1 MKKRMM
7 GISTIVIT
15 TAMFGAF
22 ILNDG
27 TSSTENVGAKG
38 LSAIKQIEAKGASIA
53 QNISSTVTN
62 SDIAKSIAGSISKE
76 DKVTTASSNAVNVAV
91 AAVPVS
97 TTPATTTASAVTTTQ
112 KTATTPTTITQTT
125 TTAPAVTQTTTT
137 TTSTSGEPQIN
148 TSNLGNG
155 TVGIKYDHPSTLKI
169 KVQISKGSSSYM
181 YSLYSTSGY
190 EFFPL
195 QMGEGAYVVTVYKNI
210 GGTSYATVKTFS
222 VTLSNSSNVFL
233 SSNQLVNWSST
244 TNAVVKARAIA
255 SGLGS
260 NEAKAQAIHDY
271 LISYMQYNTAKAS
284 TIGSGYI
291 PNISSVYGQASGICY
306 DFAATYAAMM
316 RSVGVP
322 TKLVM
327 GYSTKV
333 TGYHAWN
340 QVYINGTWVT
350 VDNSYDSQAKAL
362 GQTPVMI
369 KSSGQYSGS
378 KFY

>member
-27 TSSTENVGAKG
+27 TGSTENVGTKG
-38 LSAIKQIEAKGASIA
+38 LNAIKQIEAKGASIA

-91 AAVPVS
+91 AAGPKK
-97 TTPATTTASAVTTTQ
+97 TTTTAPTAPVTTTQ
-112 KTATTPTTITQTT
+112 TTTQTT
-125 TTAPAVTQTTTT
+125 TTAPAVTQTSATTT
-137 TTSTSGEPQIN
+137 TASTSGEPQIN

-155 TVGIKYDHPSTLKI
+155 TVGVKYDHPSTLKI
-169 KVQISKGSSSYM
+169 KVQVSKGSSSYM
-181 YSLYSTSGY
+181 YGLYSTSGY

-210 GGTSYATVKTFS
+210 GGTSYATVKTFN

-244 TNAVVKARAIA
+244 TNAVVKARALA

-271 LISYMQYNTAKAS
+271 LISYMHYDTAKAS

-291 PNISSVYGQASGICY
+291 PNISSVYSQASGICY
-306 DFAATYAAMM
+306 DFASTYAAMM

-333 TGYHAWN
+333 SGYHAWN
-340 QVYINGTWVT
+340 QVYINGTWAT
-350 VDNSYDSQAKAL
+350 VDNSYDSQVKAL

-369 KSSGQYSGS
+369 KSSSQYTGS

>member
-7 GISTIVIT
+7 CITTMVVT

-22 ILNDG
+22 AINDG
-27 TSSTENVGAKG
+27 TSSVNNTGSKG
-38 LSAIKQIEAKGASIA
+38 LSAIKQIEAKGASLA
-53 QNISSTVTN
+53 QNVSSMVT
-62 SDIAKSIAGSISKE
+62 SSEIVKSITSNISKE
-76 DKVTTASSNAVNVAV
+76 DKATESSDSVNVAV
-91 AAVPVS
+91 AAGPKK
-97 TTPATTTASAVTTTQ
+97 TTTAATKTTT
-112 KTATTPTTITQTT
+112 TATTATTTQTT
-125 TTAPAVTQTTTT
+125 TTAPAVTQTATTT
-137 TTSTSGEPQIN
+137 ASTSGEPQIN
-148 TSNLGNG
+148 LSNLGNG
-155 TVGIKYDHPSTLKI
+155 TVGVNYNHPSTLKI
-169 KVQISKGSSSYM
+169 KVKVAKGSSSYM

-210 GGTSYATVKTFS
+210 GGTSYATVKTFN
-222 VTLSNSSNVFL
+222 VTLSNSANVFL

-271 LISYMQYNTAKAS
+271 LTSYMQYNTAKAS

-291 PNISSVYGQASGICY
+291 PNISSVYSQASGICY
-306 DFAATYAAMM
+306 DFASTYAAMM

-333 TGYHAWN
+333 TGFHAWN
-340 QVYINGTWVT
+340 QVYINGTWAT

-362 GQTPVMI
+362 GQNPAMI
-369 KSSGQYSGS
+369 KSSTQYTGS